1 MAHLHGDRAFGTGSG
16 SSNQNLI
23 GAGLDRDSGDSS
35 GSGDARLSGTS
46 RISAGSD
53 LETFDEN
60 PELETRM
67 QESGRNLAS
76 LGGGLENAPPVVLPG
91 PVTSPLQFDGIVSA
105 ASRSLDFAHLTQR
118 CASPSSARPPPPPFE
133 GARAEAPLPPQAPIA
148 YRSLLSCAARVRWT
162 GAQQGLLGRCGEEAR
177 AAEGPAHI

>member
-91 PVTSPLQFDGIVSA
+91 PVTSPLQFDGLVSA
-105 ASRSLDFAHLTQR
+105 ASRSLDFAR
-118 CASPSSARPPPPPFE
+118 CAFPSSARPPPPRSR
-133 GARAEAPLPPQAPIA
+133 ARARRRPFRPKRRSRTAP
-148 YRSLLSCAARVRWT
+148 C
-162 GAQQGLLGRCGEEAR
+162 
-177 AAEGPAHI
+177 